1 MGLYS
6 ELGKNLI
13 ENFKISSEE
22 MVEMEKKAFSTM
34 QKLSMNSQGSVGM
47 MRGACCRRAR

>member
-13 ENFKISSEE
+13 QNLKISSEE
-22 MVEMEKKAFSTM
+22 MVAMEKTAFSTM
-34 QKLSMNSQGSVGM
+34 QKLSLNNQGSVGI